1 MKRCSLGKCKLKWQY
16 DITPYLSEWPS
27 SKQQKIT
34 NSGTD
39 VEKREP
45 LCTVGGM
52 VNGTATRGNRK
63 GSSRIVKT
71 ELSYDPAILLLGIYP
86 KEIKPL
92 N

>member
-1 MKRCSLGKCKLKWQY
+1 M
-16 DITPYLSEWPS
+16 
-27 SKQQKIT
+27 
-34 NSGTD
+34 D

-52 VNGTATRGNRK
+52 VNSTATRGNRK
-63 GSSRIVKT
+63 GSSRRVKT